1 MFTSTNVNGIYKK
14 KQRQKDKNKN
24 KQQNDVKDVKHWFK
38 T

>member
-24 KQQNDVKDVKHWFK
+24 KQQNDAKDVKH
-38 T
+38 